1 MLKWIDII
9 RFAGT
14 GNPIPEKKVVKTNEE
29 WHELLTPEEFRVTR
43 LKGTERAHSSE
54 MCSLFEPGKYACVC
68 CGTLLFD
75 ANEKF
80 ESGTGWPSFT
90 QPATENAIA
99 YHKDISHGM
108 VRVEALCNTCDAHLG
123 HVFPD
128 GPQPGGLRYCM
139 NAVALKKVESS
150 ERKATFGGGCF
161 WCTEA
166 VFNQL
171 KGVTKVESGYSGGKI
186 ANPTYREVCSG
197 LTGHAEVVEVT
208 YNPEEI
214 SYADLLRIHLSTHN
228 PTTLNR
234 QGADAG
240 TQYRSVIF
248 YRNEAE
254 KSTAFEV
261 ISEIQA
267 VYDEPIVTEVAP
279 LDYFYKAE
287 DYHQDYYAN
296 NSQEG
301 YCQAVIDPKLRK
313 FRELFKSKL
322 KDTQEVDKD
331 SNG

>member
-254 KSTAFEV
+254 KSTALEV

-322 KDTQEVDKD
+322 KDTQEVEKD